1 MQITQHSNRALFFLS
16 VLLST
21 TLFAGNNPVYEQ
33 RKNNYIDSA
42 VANGTGNK
50 MIFQAY
56 RNVPVD
62 SNQLNT
68 MLGNLMAKSTSDFD
82 IIQLIRILY
91 QSNGQYDAKI
101 LPVLNTIP
109 FWVNK
114 NDTTRN
120 YWSENHMIM
129 WSGSEWLMHEKYG
142 KPVDST
148 LRKRIV
154 HYLDLKN
161 AFGYYEFNSSTY
173 APFSLSGLLNLHDF
187 SQDVE
192 IKTKAGLAAQKLLK
206 NMLLFTNDL
215 GVYYPVAGRNY
226 PSKYFNPFNQNHSAI
241 IYLLTGNGNAK
252 NFTNGAAFLATSD
265 LEVDTVVNS
274 WKAVVDTTYYNG
286 HTLDTAF
293 ILHSQQSFVD
303 KYVFLWSA
311 GGYFHPQVVSGTVQI
326 LNDSALWD
334 QVDFSLLKPLQGI
347 VSPSSAPILS
357 ESLGMASKSTV
368 LCEANV
374 SLFKHNSITLSSVN
388 DFWKGKAGYQQY
400 TCVAN
405 VGTSA
410 VYLGS
415 GDAKLNWETRN
426 DKVQNTH
433 LPYVEQKHNVA
444 LLMYRPEPTPG
455 LLPPYFQNKDVA
467 LHWRDNEFDETIED
481 SLWLIG
487 RQADRYVAV
496 RRACTGLINGVRA
509 CPTNGGQSW
518 AIVVGDSLLYGS
530 FSNFKNKINQ
540 SQFSE
545 NWYYDSLSSQYV
557 YFASVTVDTVHI
569 EYTWGVDSV
578 TTGLQQLA
586 NDLRFSLYPNPSQN
600 EVSIQ
605 LPNGIDKAQ
614 IRVYTLTGE
623 IMYEE
628 TVSAQVTVST
638 RQFSNGTYVVELL
651 SKNQVGRQ
659 LLQVL
664 H

>member
-1 MQITQHSNRALFFLS
+1 MQITLHSNRVIPIFL
-16 VLLST
+16 VLICGILQ
-21 TLFAGNNPVYEQ
+21 AANNPIYEQ

-129 WSGSEWLMHEKYG
+129 WSSSEWLMHEKYG

-148 LRKRIV
+148 LRERIV
-154 HYLDLKN
+154 HYLNLKN
-161 AFGYYEFNSSTY
+161 TFGYYEFNSSTY
-173 APFSLSGLLNLHDF
+173 APFSLSGLLNLYDF

-241 IYLLTGNGNAK
+241 IYLLTGNGNAN
-252 NFTNGAAFLATSD
+252 NFTTGAAFLATSD
-265 LEVDTVVNS
+265 LEVDTVINS
-274 WKAVVDTTYYNG
+274 WQPVIDTAYYNG
-286 HTLDTAF
+286 HSLDTAF
-293 ILHSQQSFVD
+293 ILHNQQSFVD

-374 SLFKHNSITLSSVN
+374 SFFKHNSITLSSVN

-415 GDAKLNWETRN
+415 GDAKLNWEARN

-433 LPYVEQKHNVA
+433 LPYVQQKNNVA

-455 LLPPYFQNKDVA
+455 LLPAYFQNKDVA

-496 RRACTGLINGVRA
+496 RRACNGLINGVRA
-509 CPTNGGQSW
+509 CPTTGGQSW

-545 NWYYDSLSSQYV
+545 NWYYDSLGSQYV
-557 YFASVTVDTVHI
+557 YFAGITVDTVHI
-569 EYTWGVDSV
+569 EYAWGVDSV
-578 TTGLQQLA
+578 TTGIQPV
-586 NDLRFSLYPNPSQN
+586 NDLTFGLYPNPSQN

-605 LPNGIDKAQ
+605 LPSGMDKAQ
-614 IRVYTLTGE
+614 IRIYTLTGKL
-623 IMYEE
+623 MYEE
-628 TVSAQVTVST
+628 TIGEQFTVST
-638 RQFSNGTYVVELL
+638 NLFANGTYVVELL
-651 SKNQVGRQ
+651 SKTQVGRK